1 LLKYAGDAEPKFV
14 KNQKRITGR
23 RSMKKEEIVVL
34 RVRPPMAEK
43 ETGEIAVSIKNRLSP
58 LPVAVPAQHQLAAGD
73 ASDAS
78 VFIEGNINSKSA
90 KQLGGE
96 IMGYMLQASSG
107 GNPKIVMIKN
117 RKETLRLIG
126 FECPESIGIDQ
137 KNHIRQAIK
146 HLDARAEVYF
156 NPRKGTKNGK
166 PYEATIC
173 EVKTDVKL
181 ADLKE
186 KLKQTLGG
194 LFDGIIF

>member
-1 LLKYAGDAEPKFV
+1 
-14 KNQKRITGR
+14 
-23 RSMKKEEIVVL
+23 MKKEEIVVL

-43 ETGEIAVSIKNRLSP
+43 ETGEIAVFIKNRLSP

-73 ASDAS
+73 ASEAS
-78 VFIEGNINSKSA
+78 VFIEGNTNSKSA

-96 IMGYMLQASSG
+96 IMGYMLQATSG
-107 GNPKIVMIKN
+107 GNPKIVMIKS
-117 RKETLRLIG
+117 RKETLRLLG
-126 FECPESIGIDQ
+126 FECPQSIGADQ
-137 KNHIRQAIK
+137 KNQIRQAIK
-146 HLDARAEVYF
+146 HLDAHAEVYF
-156 NPRKGTKNGK
+156 NARKGSKDGK
-166 PYEATIC
+166 PYEANIC